1 MKLTYKADLS
11 IPATY
16 MLVVLQ
22 QQEELK
28 EKKDLSILRPY
39 FSGVKELISASIY
52 AGLNGNL
59 PSIAFAKK
67 KKSCFPTCDYTC
79 CAEMVM
85 EM

>member
-67 KKSCFPTCDYTC
+67 KEVVFLLVIILVVLKW
-79 CAEMVM
+79 
-85 EM
+85 

>member
-1 MKLTYKADLS
+1 MKLTYEADLS
-11 IPATY
+11 IPAIY

-67 KKSCFPTCDYTC
+67 KKLFSYL
-79 CAEMVM
+79 
-85 EM
+85 